1 MLGYII
7 LVHNM
12 IKGTYIFYQDGK
24 EICRSPNIITRFG
37 KRFIANYIAGN
48 IEYAGKDMCFGV
60 DSTAATEL
68 DTRLGF
74 EFYRVPVS
82 LGSTEIQ
89 TATITT
95 VSGSGSVL
103 TYTASNTFSAGQ
115 TIKISGMTPSGYNSS
130 AAVITSATSSSF
142 TVAGT
147 TTAAYVS
154 GGTAFL
160 YSVVYKATIPQDVA
174 GQIKE
179 VGIYPSTRSSINNY
193 EDKFLSSFSDSLD
206 WSTSS
211 LSNPS
216 YSVTDAQVGE
226 NVLLFTSLGSTAQQ
240 YFNYNPI
247 DLSGYSVN
255 DSIRLAYNKLD
266 ANLQNIILRFY
277 SSDSDYYSI
286 TITPE
291 GGTGYKITSSIL
303 LSTVFSGI
311 VGTPDKSNII
321 KTAITV
327 TPTSGN
333 TTSVGMDG
341 LRINDED
348 TFDPVFG
355 LISRS
360 VLSSPLIKAS
370 GRSVDVEYRL
380 DLGFA

>member
-1 MLGYII
+1 
-7 LVHNM
+7 M
-12 IKGTYIFYQDGK
+12 IKGTYIFYQNNK
-24 EICRSPNIITRFG
+24 EIFRSPNIITRFG

-60 DSTAATEL
+60 DSTAATDI

-89 TATITT
+89 TATITS

-115 TIKISGMTPSGYNSS
+115 TIKISGMNPSGYNSS

-147 TTAAYVS
+147 TTASYVS

-216 YSVTDAQVGE
+216 YSVTGAQVGE

-360 VLSSPLIKAS
+360 VLSSPLVKSS

>member
-1 MLGYII
+1 
-7 LVHNM
+7 
-12 IKGTYIFYQDGK
+12 
-24 EICRSPNIITRFG
+24 
-37 KRFIANYIAGN
+37 
-48 IEYAGKDMCFGV
+48 
-60 DSTAATEL
+60 
-68 DTRLGF
+68 
-74 EFYRVPVS
+74 
-82 LGSTEIQ
+82 
-89 TATITT
+89 
-95 VSGSGSVL
+95 
-103 TYTASNTFSAGQ
+103 
-115 TIKISGMTPSGYNSS
+115 
-130 AAVITSATSSSF
+130 
-142 TVAGT
+142 
-147 TTAAYVS
+147 
-154 GGTAFL
+154 
-160 YSVVYKATIPQDVA
+160 
-174 GQIKE
+174 
-179 VGIYPSTRSSINNY
+179 
-193 EDKFLSSFSDSLD
+193 
-206 WSTSS
+206 
-211 LSNPS
+211 
-216 YSVTDAQVGE
+216 
-226 NVLLFTSLGSTAQQ
+226 
-240 YFNYNPI
+240 
-247 DLSGYSVN
+247 
-255 DSIRLAYNKLD
+255 LAYNKLD

>member
-1 MLGYII
+1 
-7 LVHNM
+7 M

-130 AAVITSATSSSF
+130 AAVVTSATSSSF

-179 VGIYPSTRSSINNY
+179 IGIYPSTRSSINNY

-216 YSVTDAQVGE
+216 YSVTGAQVGE
-226 NVLLFTSLGSTAQQ
+226 NVLLFTSLGSAAQQ